1 MKTLQDLKKLAEHY
15 RNMVQHCADVIKN
28 LNGYTPDG
36 FKFAFSI
43 RDALI
48 LSIPIGEEEGNFC
61 LGVFMSWHQFYSRK
75 LKELTE
81 EIQMLE
87 WDLLSE
93 SADQP

>member
-1 MKTLQDLKKLAEHY
+1 MKTLHDLKKLAEHY

-87 WDLLSE
+87 WDILSE
-93 SADQP
+93 RADQL

>member
-1 MKTLQDLKKLAEHY
+1 MKTLHDLKKLAEHY

-75 LKELTE
+75 LKELEGEIQIREE
-81 EIQMLE
+81 EIP
-87 WDLLSE
+87 
-93 SADQP
+93 ADHYDSF